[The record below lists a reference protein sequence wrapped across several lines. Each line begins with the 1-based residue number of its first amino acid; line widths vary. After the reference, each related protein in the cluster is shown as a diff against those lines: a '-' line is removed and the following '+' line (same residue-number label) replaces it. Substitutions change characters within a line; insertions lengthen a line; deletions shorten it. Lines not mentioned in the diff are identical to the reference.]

1 MLTSMPSTPHS
12 QEDAFGIPSVTRGQR
27 YYFDTHDGQ
36 RFIPDNEGL
45 VLSGLDEAKEEAVK
59 ALPHMARDGL
69 AHGDCREFVV
79 EVRDE
84 AGHKVWRARLSLVVE
99 APSDSE

>member
-1 MLTSMPSTPHS
+1 MLTGMPRTPHS
-12 QEDAFGIPSVTRGQR
+12 QEDAFGIPSVTGGQR

-69 AHGDCREFVV
+69 AHGDFREFVV

-99 APSDSE
+99 ALSDSE